1 MNRDDFTS
9 SISIW
14 VHFISFS
21 CQIALSRTSKMMLNS
36 CGKSEHSCLI
46 LDLREKAFGLSI
58 FNMMLS
64 VAKSSNIKDSH

>member
-21 CQIALSRTSKMMLNS
+21 CQIALSRTSKMLNS
-36 CGKSEHSCLI
+36 SGKSEHSCLI
-46 LDLREKAFGLSI
+46 PDLREKAFNLSP
-58 FNMMLS
+58 FSMMLS
-64 VAKSSNIKDSH
+64 VATSSNIKDSH